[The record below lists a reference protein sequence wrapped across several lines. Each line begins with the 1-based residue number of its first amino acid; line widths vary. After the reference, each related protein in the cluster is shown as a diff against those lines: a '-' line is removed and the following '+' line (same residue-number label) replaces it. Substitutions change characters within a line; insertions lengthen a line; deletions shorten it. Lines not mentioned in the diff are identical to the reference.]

1 MQDCIRRVFAGKKT
15 IAAVTPFVREPFV
28 WDYRIREY
36 EEKLLDGYY
45 SPDQV
50 DDLLIESQQR
60 ILSRGSEQD
69 FDPWEEPKVVKIDPL
84 KAEEY
89 T

>member
-1 MQDCIRRVFAGKKT
+1 MEK
-15 IAAVTPFVREPFV
+15 PFV
-28 WDYRIREY
+28 WEYRIREY
-36 EEKLLDGYY
+36 EEKLLAGFY
-45 SPDQV
+45 SPEQV
-50 DDLLIESQQR
+50 DLLLIESQQR

-69 FDPWEEPKVVKIDPL
+69 FDPWEEPKVVNIDPL